1 VRLCRNSEGFVTFAH
16 HSKIR
21 IIKPPLIVQLDESA
35 ISIGDARAEGS
46 TGNRAEPAL
55 ETAAVKVRR
64 DRQLPVS
71 VGHERS
77 GRGCSL
83 A

>member
-1 VRLCRNSEGFVTFAH
+1 MRLCRNSEGFVTFAH
-16 HSKIR
+16 HSKLR
-21 IIKPPLIVQLDESA
+21 IIEPPLIAQLDESA

-46 TGNRAEPAL
+46 TRNRPEPAF

-71 VGHERS
+71 VGHQRL